1 MTNYILPIYALLLTI
16 LLAAPASRAQSS
28 EGIAQSISAEK
39 SKPISVDA
47 VGKAALGLQFFRV
60 QKSTSPVKIKTT
72 GKIEAI
78 PTREF
83 TQHSML
89 SGNVTTVKIMPGDPV
104 TAGQT
109 LLIID
114 SPELN
119 QLASETLQTKE
130 QIENEIKQAGI
141 TSDADIAQA
150 AAQYQLTQANYNRD
164 KLLFDKGVAAE
175 KDVQTS
181 LADMDVAKS
190 RVDAATKKKNATLDN
205 LRTKLRIS
213 VETLTTK
220 LSQMGVQ
227 ASQIKE
233 VLRSKHTITS
243 VPVTSARAGIV
254 SEILTSAGQ
263 SISPNVPLVKVSD
276 LNRVWATADIYEQD
290 IASVRLDQPV
300 AVQVAAF
307 PGLQFDGRLTFIGKQ
322 INSLTRTLPVRIEIA
337 NPDLKLTPDM
347 FADLNIQTA
356 SMVSAILIPK
366 EAIVDRAGQS
376 IVFKQIA
383 GKYVPVEVK
392 TARTFSDQVEVTSG
406 LAPGDVI
413 VSRGAF
419 QLNGESNPSGGLPD
433 SDDEPTATKPT
444 ASNAI
449 SPLIFAIAIFGV
461 FLLGFGLSTLL
472 KGRMKQEK
480 TVTKDQSAEPPVAME
495 K

>member
-1 MTNYILPIYALLLTI
+1 MTKHLSLIYALLLAVLFTW
-16 LLAAPASRAQSS
+16 LPSRAQNS
-28 EGIAQSISAEK
+28 EAEQSASANK
-39 SKPISVDA
+39 TNALSVDS
-47 VGKAALGLQFFRV
+47 VGKAALGIQTIRV
-60 QKSTSPVKIKTT
+60 QKSTRPVEIKTT

-89 SGNVTTVKIMPGDPV
+89 SGNVTAVKVMPGDHV

-119 QLASETLQTKE
+119 QLAAETLQTKE
-130 QIENEIKQAGI
+130 QIENDIKQAGI

-150 AAQYQLTQANYNRD
+150 TAQYQLAQANYNRD
-164 KLLFDKGVAAE
+164 KLLFDKGVAAQ

-190 RVDAATKKKNATLDN
+190 RVDSAIKKKNATLEN
-205 LRTKLRIS
+205 LRSKLRIS
-213 VETLTTK
+213 VETLTTR
-220 LSQMGVQ
+220 LTQMGVQ

-243 VPVTSARAGIV
+243 IPVTSARAGIV
-254 SEILTSAGQ
+254 TEILASAGQ
-263 SISPNVPLVKVSD
+263 SISPNVPLIKVSD
-276 LNRVWATADIYEQD
+276 LSRVWATADIYEQD
-290 IASVRLDQPV
+290 IASVHLNQSV

-307 PGLQFDGRLTFIGKQ
+307 PALQFDGRLTFIGKQ
-322 INSLTRTLPVRIEIA
+322 INAQTRTLPVRIEIA
-337 NPDLKLTPDM
+337 NRDLKLTPDM
-347 FADLNIQTA
+347 FADLSIQSGSLA
-356 SMVSAILIPK
+356 SAILIPK
-366 EAIVDRAGQS
+366 EATVDRAGQS

-392 TARTFSDQVEVTSG
+392 TARTFSDQIEVTSG
-406 LAPGDVI
+406 LSPGDVI

-419 QLNGESNPSGGLPD
+419 QLNGENNPAGGLPD
-433 SDDEPTATKPT
+433 SDDEPTAAKPT
-444 ASNAI
+444 PASSI
-449 SPLIFAIAIFGV
+449 SPLFFSIAIFVV
-461 FLLGFGLSTLL
+461 FLLGFALSALVKARAKRERTI
-472 KGRMKQEK
+472 
-480 TVTKDQSAEPPVAME
+480 TKDEKAEPPVILE